1 MDDKYDFTGINVAF
15 YITTV
20 TVYLPGTLS
29 EVYRGNCVCMET
41 FYMYICSHFQ
51 SYIRKI
57 YSSESEYTKV
67 RIKRKELND
76 MWPQQ
81 LDDNIKV

>member
-1 MDDKYDFTGINVAF
+1 MILL
-15 YITTV
+15 V
-20 TVYLPGTLS
+20 TVHLPGTSS
-29 EVYRGNCVCMET
+29 EVHRGKIMCICMET

-51 SYIRKI
+51 SYIKI

-76 MWPQQ
+76 MWPLQ
-81 LDDNIKV
+81 LDDMVLKFSIFRITIIRHII